1 MGKIFYLLAPIK
13 DSSTFSPGEKN
24 KIQIEV
30 KKYFGYQKNYK
41 ICFLDKL
48 QIFLSSFSLPVHY
61 LIGGHWGLV
70 WVVRLLLV
78 VYIFNSWLL
87 IHMLYK

>member
-1 MGKIFYLLAPIK
+1 MGFWKAATVHDRIAK
-13 DSSTFSPGEKN
+13 VVTMCSP
-24 KIQIEV
+24 
-30 KKYFGYQKNYK
+30 
-41 ICFLDKL
+41 
-48 QIFLSSFSLPVHY
+48 SSFVHRH
-61 LIGGHWGLV
+61 LLLGGRWGLV